1 MEQPEEKK
9 PRAKKTNVLLIT
21 SDQQHWMT
29 LGINNPE
36 IHTPNLDRLA
46 SEGTYFSRAYTV
58 NPTCTPTRATLITGK
73 YPSQHGAWTLG
84 TKLPESEH
92 TVGEDFQQGGYRT
105 ALVGKAHFQPLAG
118 TAKYPSLE
126 AYPILQD
133 LEFWK
138 NFKEKFYGF
147 ETVKL
152 ARNHTNEA
160 HVGQHYAI
168 WLEEK
173 GCRNWREYFL
183 APTGH
188 MDPTKKR
195 VWDIPEEYHYDV
207 WIAEQTN
214 ALLEQYKANG
224 ENFFLWS
231 SFFDPHPA
239 YLVPEPWASM
249 YDPEKITLPH
259 VTEGEHDGNSPFH
272 RLAMMEKP
280 DTSMYRK
287 SGFGLHGVH
296 SHLHNDAEL
305 RKNIAV
311 YYGMVSMMDHYIGVI
326 LDKLE
331 ELGLAENTLVVFTT
345 DHGHLYGQHGL
356 IAKGPFMYEDLIR
369 VPLMARL
376 PGRIPAGRRS
386 EAIQSLV
393 DIVPTFLD
401 FCDLPYPDGLS
412 GLSEKPVWTGEK
424 TEVRRW
430 AICEHNH
437 ERDSVDLRTYVN
449 GRYKITLYL
458 GMECGDLY
466 DLEEDPAEIHNRWW
480 DPAYAEIKAQ
490 LMFAFLQAEMEREP
504 RFMPRIAMA

>member
-1 MEQPEEKK
+1 
-9 PRAKKTNVLLIT
+9 
-21 SDQQHWMT
+21 MT

-118 TAKYPSLE
+118 TEKYPSLE

-195 VWDIPEEYHYDV
+195 IWDIPEEYHYDV

-224 ENFFLWS
+224 ENAFRMFTDLIGENALYLLDEPENSLSPARQQELCAFISDSARFFGCQ
-231 SFFDPHPA
+231 FVIATH
-239 YLVPEPWASM
+239 
-249 YDPEKITLPH
+249 
-259 VTEGEHDGNSPFH
+259 SPF
-272 RLAMMEKP
+272 LL
-280 DTSMYRK
+280 SMRGAKIY
-287 SGFGLHGVH
+287 
-296 SHLHNDAEL
+296 D
-305 RKNIAV
+305 
-311 YYGMVSMMDHYIGVI
+311 
-326 LDKLE
+326 LDS
-331 ELGLAENTLVVFTT
+331 
-345 DHGHLYGQHGL
+345 D
-356 IAKGPFMYEDLIR
+356 P
-369 VPLMARL
+369 
-376 PGRIPAGRRS
+376 
-386 EAIQSLV
+386 V
-393 DIVPTFLD
+393 D
-401 FCDLPYPDGLS
+401 
-412 GLSEKPVWTGEK
+412 
-424 TEVRRW
+424 VRRW
-430 AICEHNH
+430 TQLEHVRLYYEFFREH
-437 ERDSVDLRTYVN
+437 AREFERDAN
-449 GRYKITLYL
+449 
-458 GMECGDLY
+458 E
-466 DLEEDPAEIHNRWW
+466 
-480 DPAYAEIKAQ
+480 
-490 LMFAFLQAEMEREP
+490 
-504 RFMPRIAMA
+504 